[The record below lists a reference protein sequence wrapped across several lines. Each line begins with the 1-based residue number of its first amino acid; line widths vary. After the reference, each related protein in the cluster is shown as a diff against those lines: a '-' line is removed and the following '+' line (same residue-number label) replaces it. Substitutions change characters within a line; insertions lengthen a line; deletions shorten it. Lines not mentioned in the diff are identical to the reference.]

1 MPLKKDLL
9 DKPLVPDEIED
20 EDEPN
25 EWITTFADLSMLLL
39 VFFILL
45 YSMSEIDAKKF
56 DLTFQSVTKAIKGK
70 MEKVAT
76 SKVSREE
83 AGAILNQ
90 VMTRRQ
96 IIKSQKRV
104 FQDVKY
110 LQTTK
115 GVEGLLSAN
124 FENGKIS
131 IKLPAD
137 VLFKTGQVKLTQ
149 KGKAAIAAM
158 RDFFIQHP
166 DQSINIKGYTDNV
179 PVRSGSR
186 LKDNWEISSL
196 RAVNVLRYLMKLGIK
211 PNRLTATGL
220 GEMDPLVPNS
230 SPRNRQRN
238 RRIEF
243 VLEKI
248 LTGP

>member
-1 MPLKKDLL
+1 M
-9 DKPLVPDEIED
+9 DKI
-20 EDEPN
+20 
-25 EWITTFADLSMLLL
+25 
-39 VFFILL
+39 
-45 YSMSEIDAKKF
+45 
-56 DLTFQSVTKAIKGK
+56 
-70 MEKVAT
+70 AT
-76 SKVSREE
+76 SKVAREE
-83 AGAILNQ
+83 AGMILNQ

-96 IIKSQKRV
+96 IIKAQQRV

-110 LQTTK
+110 LQSTK

-124 FENGKIS
+124 FEDGKIT

-137 VLFKTGQVKLTQ
+137 VLFRPGEITLTPQGQ
-149 KGKAAIAAM
+149 AAIKAM
-158 RDFFIQHP
+158 RDFFISHP
-166 DQSINIKGYTDNV
+166 DQSINIKGYTDNR
-179 PVRSGSR
+179 PVRAGSR
-186 LKDNWEISSL
+186 LRDNWEISSL

-220 GEMDPLVPNS
+220 GEMDPLVPNNS
-230 SPRNRQRN
+230 ERNRQRN

>member
-1 MPLKKDLL
+1 MDDDLL
-9 DKPLVPDEIED
+9 KSSLLGDDVEEED
-20 EDEPN
+20 DSN
-25 EWITTFADLSMLLL
+25 DWITTFADLSMLLL

-56 DLTFQSVTKAIKGK
+56 DMTFQSVTKAISGK
-70 MEKVAT
+70 LEKVAT
-76 SKVSREE
+76 SKTEREE

-90 VMTRRQ
+90 VMTRRE
-96 IIKSQKRV
+96 IIKAQRRV
-104 FQDVKY
+104 FESVKY

-115 GVEGLLSAN
+115 GVEGIMSAK
-124 FENGKIS
+124 FEDGKIT

-137 VLFKTGQVKLTQ
+137 VLFNPGQVELTQ
-149 KGKAAIAAM
+149 KGRDAVKALK
-158 RDFFIQHP
+158 DFFLKHP
-166 DQSINIKGYTDNV
+166 DQYINIKGYTDNTQ
-179 PVRSGSR
+179 PKQGSR

-220 GEMDPLVPNS
+220 GEMDPLVPNN

-238 RRIEF
+238 RRVEF
-243 VLEKI
+243 VLDKI
-248 LTGP
+248 MTGP

>member
-1 MPLKKDLL
+1 MSDDLT
-9 DKPLVPDEIED
+9 KGALVI
-20 EDEPN
+20 DEPEEEDDSN

-56 DLTFQSVTKAIKGK
+56 DMTFQSVTKAISGK
-70 MEKVAT
+70 IDKIAT

-90 VMTRRQ
+90 VVTRRQ
-96 IIKSQKRV
+96 IIKAQRKV
-104 FQDVKY
+104 FEDVKY

-115 GVEGLLSAN
+115 GVEGILSAK
-124 FENGKIS
+124 FEDGKIT

-137 VLFKTGQVKLTQ
+137 ILFKPGRVQLTKKGQ
-149 KGKAAIAAM
+149 AAIKALK
-158 RDFFIQHP
+158 DFFLQHP
-166 DQSINIKGYTDNV
+166 DQYINIKGYTDNTR
-179 PVRSGSR
+179 PGKGSR

-196 RAVNVLRYLMKLGIK
+196 RAVNVLRYLMKIGLK

-220 GEMDPLVPNS
+220 GEMDPLVPNN

-238 RRIEF
+238 RRVEF
-243 VLEKI
+243 VLDKI
-248 LTGP
+248 MTGP

>member
-1 MPLKKDLL
+1 MDDELLKGSLL
-9 DKPLVPDEIED
+9 VGEEDD

-56 DLTFQSVTKAIKGK
+56 DMTFQSVSKSISGK
-70 MEKVAT
+70 LQKIAT

-90 VMTRRQ
+90 VVTRRE
-96 IIKSQKRV
+96 IIKAQRKV
-104 FQDVKY
+104 FEDVKY

-115 GVEGLLSAN
+115 GVEGIMSAK
-124 FENGKIS
+124 FEDGKIT

-137 VLFKTGQVKLTQ
+137 VLFEPGQVQLSKR
-149 KGKAAIAAM
+149 GRVAVKALKN
-158 RDFFIQHP
+158 FFVTHP
-166 DQSINIKGYTDNV
+166 DQYINIKGYTDDTQ
-179 PVRSGSR
+179 PSSKSR

-196 RAVNVLRYLMKLGIK
+196 RAVNVLRYLMKIGIK

-220 GEMDPLVPNS
+220 GEMDPLVPNNS
-230 SPRNRQRN
+230 TRNRQRN
-238 RRIEF
+238 RRVEF
-243 VLEKI
+243 VLDKMM
-248 LTGP
+248 TGP

>member
-1 MPLKKDLL
+1 MSDDLTKTAL
-9 DKPLVPDEIED
+9 IIDEPED
-20 EDEPN
+20 EDDSN

-56 DLTFQSVTKAIKGK
+56 DMTFQSVTKAISGK
-70 MEKVAT
+70 LDKIAT
-76 SKVSREE
+76 SKTSREE

-96 IIKSQKRV
+96 IIKAQRKV
-104 FQDVKY
+104 FEDVKY

-115 GVEGLLSAN
+115 GVAGIMSAK
-124 FENGKIS
+124 FEDGKVT

-137 VLFKTGQVKLTQ
+137 VLFKPGQVQLSPE
-149 KGKAAIAAM
+149 GKAAVKALK
-158 RDFFIQHP
+158 DFFLQHP
-166 DQSINIKGYTDNV
+166 DQYINIKGYTDNTR
-179 PVRSGSR
+179 PGKRSR

-196 RAVNVLRYLMKLGIK
+196 RAVNVLRYLMKLGLK

-220 GEMDPLVPNS
+220 GEMDPLVPNN

-238 RRIEF
+238 RRVEF
-243 VLEKI
+243 VLDKI

>member
-1 MPLKKDLL
+1 MDDELLKGSPLAGD
-9 DKPLVPDEIED
+9 DDAD

-56 DLTFQSVTKAIKGK
+56 DMTFQSVSKSISGK
-70 MEKVAT
+70 LQKVAT

-90 VMTRRQ
+90 VVTRRQ
-96 IIKSQKRV
+96 IIKAQRKV
-104 FQDVKY
+104 FEDVKY

-115 GVEGLLSAN
+115 GVEGIMSAN
-124 FENGKIS
+124 FEDGKIT
-131 IKLPAD
+131 IKLPSD
-137 VLFKTGQVKLTQ
+137 VLFNPGKVQLSKKGRAAVKAL
-149 KGKAAIAAM
+149 KN
-158 RDFFIQHP
+158 FFISHS
-166 DQSINIKGYTDNV
+166 DQYINIKGYTDDTQ
-179 PVRSGSR
+179 PSSRSR

-220 GEMDPLVPNS
+220 GEMDPLVPNNS
-230 SPRNRQRN
+230 KRNRQRN
-238 RRIEF
+238 RRVEF
-243 VLEKI
+243 VLDKI
-248 LTGP
+248 MTGP

>member
-1 MPLKKDLL
+1 MDDELLKGSLL
-9 DKPLVPDEIED
+9 VEDEED
-20 EDEPN
+20 EDDSN
-25 EWITTFADLSMLLL
+25 DWITTFADLSMLLL

-56 DLTFQSVTKAIKGK
+56 DMTFQSVSKSISGK
-70 MEKVAT
+70 LQKIAT

-90 VMTRRQ
+90 VVTRRE
-96 IIKSQKRV
+96 IIKAQRKV
-104 FQDVKY
+104 FEDVKY

-115 GVEGLLSAN
+115 GVEGIMSAK
-124 FENGKIS
+124 FEDGKIT
-131 IKLPAD
+131 IKLPSD
-137 VLFKTGQVKLTQ
+137 VLFNPGQVQLSTRGQ
-149 KGKAAIAAM
+149 AAVKALKN
-158 RDFFIQHP
+158 FFVTHP
-166 DQSINIKGYTDNV
+166 DQYINIKGYTDDTKPSSN
-179 PVRSGSR
+179 SR

-196 RAVNVLRYLMKLGIK
+196 RAVNVLRFLMKIGIK

-220 GEMDPLVPNS
+220 GEMDPLVPNN

-238 RRIEF
+238 RRVEF
-243 VLEKI
+243 VLDKI

>member
-1 MPLKKDLL
+1 MSDDLS
-9 DKPLVPDEIED
+9 KGMLVIDEPED
-20 EDEPN
+20 EDDTN

-56 DLTFQSVTKAIKGK
+56 DMTFQSVTQAITGK
-70 MEKVAT
+70 MNKVAT
-76 SKVSREE
+76 SRVEREE

-96 IIKSQKRV
+96 IIKAQRKV
-104 FQDVKY
+104 FESVKY

-115 GVEGLLSAN
+115 GVAGILSAK
-124 FENGKIS
+124 FEDGQIT

-137 VLFKTGQVKLTQ
+137 VLFLPGSVTLTQ
-149 KGKAAIAAM
+149 KGQDAIKAL
-158 RDFFIQHP
+158 RDFFMKHP
-166 DQSINIKGYTDNV
+166 DQYINIKGYTDNTQ
-179 PVRSGSR
+179 PGKGSR

-196 RAVNVLRYLMKLGIK
+196 RAVNVLRFLMKLGLK

-220 GEMDPLVPNS
+220 GEMDPLVPNN
-230 SPRNRQRN
+230 SPQNRMRN
-238 RRIEF
+238 RRVEF
-243 VLEKI
+243 VLDKI

>member
-1 MPLKKDLL
+1 MASGEGPLENLFVED
-9 DKPLVPDEIED
+9 DSDD
-20 EDEPN
+20 EDEGN
-25 EWITTFADLSMLLL
+25 DWITTFADLSMLLL

-45 YSMSEIDAKKF
+45 YSMSEIDTHKF
-56 DLTFQSVTKAIKGK
+56 DVAFQSVTKAISGK
-70 MEKVAT
+70 MNKIAT
-76 SKVSREE
+76 SKVAREE
-83 AGAILNQ
+83 AGLILNQ

-96 IIKSQKRV
+96 IIQSQKRV

-115 GVEGLLSAN
+115 GVEGILSAN
-124 FENGKIS
+124 FEDGKII

-137 VLFKTGQVKLTQ
+137 VLFKSGQIVLTER
-149 KGKAAIAAM
+149 GRAALAAM
-158 RDFFIQHP
+158 RDFFVSHP
-166 DQSINIKGYTDNV
+166 DQSVNIKGYTDNY

-220 GEMDPLVPNS
+220 GEMDPLVPNTS
-230 SPRNRQRN
+230 DRNRQRN

>member
-1 MPLKKDLL
+1 MDDELL
-9 DKPLVPDEIED
+9 SGSLMAEDDAD
-20 EDEPN
+20 EDDSN

-56 DLTFQSVTKAIKGK
+56 DMTFQSVSKSISGK
-70 MEKVAT
+70 MQKIAT

-90 VMTRRQ
+90 VVTRRQ
-96 IIKSQKRV
+96 IIKAQRKV
-104 FQDVKY
+104 FEDVKY

-115 GVEGLLSAN
+115 GVEGIMSAK
-124 FENGKIS
+124 FEDGKII
-131 IKLPAD
+131 IKLPSD
-137 VLFKTGQVKLTQ
+137 VLFDAGKVQLSKKGQAAVKAL
-149 KGKAAIAAM
+149 KN
-158 RDFFIQHP
+158 FFITHP
-166 DQSINIKGYTDNV
+166 DQYINIKGYTDDTQ
-179 PVRSGSR
+179 PGTKSR

-196 RAVNVLRYLMKLGIK
+196 RAVNVLRYLMKMGIK

-220 GEMDPLVPNS
+220 GEMDPLVPNN

-238 RRIEF
+238 RRVEF
-243 VLEKI
+243 VLDKI
-248 LTGP
+248 MTGP

>member
-1 MPLKKDLL
+1 MGKNNESLEDLFIAEE
-9 DKPLVPDEIED
+9 PDDDD
-20 EDEPN
+20 EGND
-25 EWITTFADLSMLLL
+25 WITTFADLSMLLL

-45 YSMSEIDAKKF
+45 YSMSEIDTHKF
-56 DLTFQSVTKAIKGK
+56 DMTFQSVTQAIKGK
-70 MEKVAT
+70 MDKVAT
-76 SKVSREE
+76 SKVAREE
-83 AGAILNQ
+83 AGMILNQ

-96 IIKSQKRV
+96 IIKSQQRV

-110 LQTTK
+110 LQTRK
-115 GVEGLLSAN
+115 GVEGILSAN
-124 FENGKIS
+124 FEDGKIT

-137 VLFKTGQVKLTQ
+137 VLFQPGQVDLTSA
-149 KGKAAIAAM
+149 GMAAVNALK
-158 RDFFIQHP
+158 DFFISHP
-166 DQSINIKGYTDNV
+166 DQSINIKGYTDNL

-220 GEMDPLVPNS
+220 GEMDPLVPNNS
-230 SPRNRQRN
+230 EQNRQRN

>member
-1 MPLKKDLL
+1 MDDELL
-9 DKPLVPDEIED
+9 SGSLMAEDDAD
-20 EDEPN
+20 EDDSN

-56 DLTFQSVTKAIKGK
+56 DMTFQSVSKSISGK
-70 MEKVAT
+70 MQKIAT

-90 VMTRRQ
+90 VVTRRQ
-96 IIKSQKRV
+96 IIKAQRKV
-104 FQDVKY
+104 FEDVKY

-115 GVEGLLSAN
+115 GVEGIMSAK
-124 FENGKIS
+124 FEDGKII
-131 IKLPAD
+131 IKLPSD
-137 VLFKTGQVKLTQ
+137 VLFDAGNVQLSKKGQAAVKAL
-149 KGKAAIAAM
+149 KN
-158 RDFFIQHP
+158 FFITHP
-166 DQSINIKGYTDNV
+166 DQYINIKGYTDDTQ
-179 PVRSGSR
+179 PGTKSR

-196 RAVNVLRYLMKLGIK
+196 RAVNVLRYLMKMGIK

-220 GEMDPLVPNS
+220 GEMDPLVPNN

-238 RRIEF
+238 RRVEF
-243 VLEKI
+243 VLDKI
-248 LTGP
+248 MTGP